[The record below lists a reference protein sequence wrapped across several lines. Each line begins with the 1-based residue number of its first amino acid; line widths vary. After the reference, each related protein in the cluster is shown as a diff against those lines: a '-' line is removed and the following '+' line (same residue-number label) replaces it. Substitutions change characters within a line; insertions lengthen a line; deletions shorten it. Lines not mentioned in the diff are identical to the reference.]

1 MDSKIRAGRL
11 GVRPLRTPVGAG
23 HRAGPGKDLG
33 KERSHTAIP
42 DSFIEELV
50 ARSDIVDV
58 VSDYVQL
65 SKRSGAN
72 LFGLCPFHSEKT
84 PSFSVRQDKQTY
96 HCFGCG
102 KGGGVIN
109 FIMEIENLSYR
120 DAIEFL
126 ARRAGM
132 QMPAESDEERQ
143 LRGRRAKLLELNRAA
158 AMWFFENLSKPEGA
172 AALEYIRE
180 RRLLPKTVKRFGLGA
195 APNSWES
202 LVDEMRRR
210 GYADQDLIDAGLAKR
225 GKSGGIYDSFRNRL
239 IFPVID
245 VRGSVI
251 GFSGRILNGE
261 EPKYLNTSDTMVFQ
275 KSRNLFALNLA
286 KKTKRDMLILVEGNV
301 DVVMLHQAGF
311 DCAVASL
318 GTSLTPEQARLMKQY
333 KDTVVIAYDS
343 DGAGVKAAQRAIG
356 LLEPA
361 GLQVRV
367 LRMEGAKDPDEFI
380 KAKGPEAF
388 ELLLERS
395 ANHVEYRILA
405 AKAKYDMDTDDGRL
419 GFLREATQILA
430 ENPSPVERELYA
442 GRVAEMI
449 GVSADAVKSE
459 VRREGRYRAAAE
471 KKKRE
476 RAVMRPEV
484 SAQPVSKSIRYENVA
499 SATAEEGVVSLLMA
513 DPQLVIFTG
522 ELTPE
527 EFTSPFLGRVFAKI
541 KERWNAGAAITPAVI
556 ASGLEP
562 DEASHLTGML
572 QRPVN
577 LGQAREAMADYIDKI
592 KTEKLK
598 ESGQR
603 DLLAVR
609 EKYQKKKGLGG

>member
-1 MDSKIRAGRL
+1 M
-11 GVRPLRTPVGAG
+11 
-23 HRAGPGKDLG
+23 
-33 KERSHTAIP
+33 AIP

-65 SKRSGAN
+65 TKRSGAN
-72 LFGLCPFHSEKT
+72 QFGLCPFHSEKT
-84 PSFSVRQDKQTY
+84 PSFSVSPDKQIY

-102 KGGGVIN
+102 KGGGVIS
-109 FIMEIENLSYR
+109 FIMEIENLPFR
-120 DAIEFL
+120 DAVAFL

-132 QMPAESDEERQ
+132 EMPDEGDDKALQ
-143 LRGRRAKLLELNRAA
+143 GYRARLLELNRQAA
-158 AMWFFENLSKPEGA
+158 RWFYDNLSRPEGA
-172 AALEYIRE
+172 GAVEYLKKRALT
-180 RRLLPKTVKRFGLGA
+180 PKTVKTFGLGA
-195 APNSWES
+195 APDDWYALTN
-202 LVDEMRRR
+202 EMRKR
-210 GYADQDLIDAGLAKR
+210 GFSDQELLDAGLSKR
-225 GKSGGIYDSFRNRL
+225 GKGGGLYDVFRNRL
-239 IFPVID
+239 VFPVID

-251 GFSGRILNGE
+251 GFSGRIIGDG
-261 EPKYLNTSDTMVFQ
+261 EPKYLNTPDTPVFS

-286 KKTKRDMLILVEGNV
+286 KRTKRGMLILAEGNV

-318 GTSLTPEQARLMKQY
+318 GTSLTADQARLMARYTQN
-333 KDTVVIAYDS
+333 VVIAYDS

-361 GLQVRV
+361 GLKVRV

-380 KAKGPEAF
+380 KMKGPEAF

-449 GVSADAVKSE
+449 GVSAEAVKSE
-459 VRREGRYRAAAE
+459 VRREGRIRAASDR
-471 KKKRE
+471 KKRE
-476 RAVMRPEV
+476 REVMRPEV
-484 SAQPVSKSIRYENVA
+484 TAQPAGKSIRYGNVA
-499 SATAEEGVVSLLMA
+499 SATAEEGIVTLLMA

-522 ELTPE
+522 ELRAE
-527 EFTSPFLGRVFAKI
+527 DFTSPFLGKVFSMI
-541 KERWNAGAAITPAVI
+541 KERFSAGEEITPAVI
-556 ASGLEP
+556 ASRLEP
-562 DEASHLTGML
+562 DEAAHLTGML

-592 KTEKLK
+592 KTEQLK
-598 ESGQR
+598 RTGDR